1 MKTIKRALV
10 IMACLI
16 GIAIYWAVMDMLLDE
31 MHWLGTVMLL
41 ALIFGLSVFLA
52 LGFSANEE
60 KKETISNT

>member
-1 MKTIKRALV
+1 
-10 IMACLI
+10 MACLI